1 MCLILVAWRAHP
13 DYPLVVAANRD
24 EFFARPT
31 AAAAFWPDG
40 DILAGRDLKEGG
52 TWMGITRNGRFAALT
67 NYRDPA
73 LVREGKASRGQLA
86 ASFLAATAEP
96 MDWLAE
102 LSGRRDDYN
111 PFNILVGHAG
121 TLACLESTTGT
132 VRQLEP
138 GVHGLSNHLFNSPW
152 PKVVA
157 AKSALSDALAALPDD
172 APLLEMLRDDRPH
185 ADAMLPR
192 TGVSLEFER
201 LLSSAFVKAPGY
213 GTRSSTIGKVS
224 RGDTPASTCRFTF
237 DEQTWLPG
245 GKPGARCRYR
255 FSSPSSTACSTISTR
270 V

>member
-86 ASFLAATAEP
+86 ASFLAAT
-96 MDWLAE
+96 
-102 LSGRRDDYN
+102 
-111 PFNILVGHAG
+111 AG

-213 GTRSSTIGKVS
+213 GTRSSTILTVS

>member
-96 MDWLAE
+96 MDCSYGWSSA
-102 LSGRRDDYN
+102 GR
-111 PFNILVGHAG
+111 LHHAG

-213 GTRSSTIGKVS
+213 GTRSSTILKVS

>member
-172 APLLEMLRDDRPH
+172 APLLEMLEPFRQFPGWGDSGVRIKP
-185 ADAMLPR
+185 AR
-192 TGVSLEFER
+192 TVQGKARNGDGDGTQALCELLERFQVHPER
-201 LLSSAFVKAPGY
+201 M
-213 GTRSSTIGKVS
+213 
-224 RGDTPASTCRFTF
+224 
-237 DEQTWLPG
+237 Q
-245 GKPGARCRYR
+245 
-255 FSSPSSTACSTISTR
+255 
-270 V
+270 

>member
-31 AAAAFWPDG
+31 AAAAFWPGG
-40 DILAGRDLKEGG
+40 DILAGRDIKEGG
-52 TWMGITRNGRFAALT
+52 AWMGITRHGRFAALT

-73 LVREGKASRGQLA
+73 LVKTGQASRGHLVA
-86 ASFLAATAEP
+86 DFLAATAGP
-96 MDWLAE
+96 MDWLAG
-102 LSGRRDDYN
+102 LSGRRDQYN
-111 PFNILVGHAG
+111 AFNILVGDAG
-121 TLACLESTTGT
+121 TLACLESTTGA
-132 VRQLEP
+132 VRRLEP
-138 GVHGLSNHLFNSPW
+138 GVYGLSNHLLDSPW

-157 AKSALSDALAALPDD
+157 AKSALSSALTALPDD

-185 ADAMLPR
+185 DDATLPR

-213 GTRSSTIGKVS
+213 GTRSSTIVKVS
-224 RGDTPASTCRFTF
+224 RGDTPAPRITF

-245 GKPGARCRYR
+245 GKPGARRR
-255 FSSPSSTACSTISTR
+255 FRC
-270 V
+270 